1 MTRKDHQMNDRKARH
16 RTAIGIAALA
26 VLMLASSA
34 LASERNPVTR
44 PYLTH
49 STITAEVIM
58 LEPSEWYMEGENRLI
73 VGTWALTGIGVATH
87 SGKYTDEGHGVAYV
101 DLTDGSMHGVG
112 SGCAT
117 NARGEQVTWDSWEPL
132 DGSRQVTVTFTGG
145 TGRFESVSGQF
156 TFVYPEPADP
166 GGWTAEITGV
176 GTITY

>member
-1 MTRKDHQMNDRKARH
+1 MNAKKPIRQ
-16 RTAIGIAALA
+16 TSIGIAALA
-26 VLMLASSA
+26 VLVLAWSA
-34 LASERNPVTR
+34 HASEKNPVTR
-44 PYLTH
+44 PYMTRA
-49 STITAEVIM
+49 TITAEVIM

-101 DLTDGSMHGVG
+101 DLNDGSMYGVG

-117 NARGEQVTWDSWEPL
+117 TVRGEQITWDSWEPM

-145 TGRFESVSGQF
+145 SGRFESASGQF
-156 TFVYPEPADP
+156 TFVYPEPTDP
-166 GGWTAEITGV
+166 GGWTAEITGL